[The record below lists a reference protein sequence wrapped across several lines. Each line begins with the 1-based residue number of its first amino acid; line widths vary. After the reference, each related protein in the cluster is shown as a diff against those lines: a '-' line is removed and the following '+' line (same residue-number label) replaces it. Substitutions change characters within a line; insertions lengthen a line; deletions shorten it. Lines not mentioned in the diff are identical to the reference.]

1 MKYEDIQRVNG
12 EIEMVDIQKKPYATV
27 NERVKAFRKLYPEGT
42 IKTTIVSDNG
52 QTVVMRA
59 EIYNGDLLLADGIA
73 QETKGSSFINKT
85 SWYENCQT
93 GAVGRALGMCGLGID
108 NGIAS
113 AEEVNGAKEQQE
125 AIKKAEIEN
134 APIDELKVQALTNR
148 CLNENVSITKICELY
163 HIDLLS
169 DLNEKQH
176 SNILNNWEKVKA
188 ACPLGE

>member
-1 MKYEDIQRVNG
+1 MTYEDIQRVNG

-42 IKTTIVSDNG
+42 IKTTIVSDDG

-108 NGIAS
+108 GGIAS
-113 AEEVNGAKEQQE
+113 ADEVNGAKEQQE
-125 AIKKAEIEN
+125 ALKKAEIEN

-188 ACPLGE
+188 ACPMGE

>member
-1 MKYEDIQRVNG
+1 
-12 EIEMVDIQKKPYATV
+12 
-27 NERVKAFRKLYPEGT
+27 
-42 IKTTIVSDNG
+42 
-52 QTVVMRA
+52 
-59 EIYNGDLLLADGIA
+59 
-73 QETKGSSFINKT
+73 
-85 SWYENCQT
+85 
-93 GAVGRALGMCGLGID
+93 MCGLGID